1 MRELGSK
8 VLEVMIRMWAWPKVQ
23 TDIDSMVSTELLVYL
38 RGALHMVTN
47 SFRTWMKYSEVSQ
60 DICRQPAKAP
70 T

>member
-1 MRELGSK
+1 MQELGSK
-8 VLEVMIRMWAWPKVQ
+8 VLEVINQMWAWPKVQ

-47 SFRTWMKYSEVSQ
+47 SFRTWMKYSEGSQ
-60 DICRQPAKAP
+60 GICRQLAMAP